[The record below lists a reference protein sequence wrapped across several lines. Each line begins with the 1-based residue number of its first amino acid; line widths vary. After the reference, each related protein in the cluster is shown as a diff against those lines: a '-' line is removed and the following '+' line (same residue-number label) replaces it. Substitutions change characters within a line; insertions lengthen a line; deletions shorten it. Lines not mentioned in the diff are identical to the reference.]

1 MTDRQKSEAG
11 QTFLWHCLLSL
22 WHPNFFFSLPHLLFP
37 NSQERISRTNS
48 SLWLYFI
55 AYFHSKDVCI
65 SVNVSVF
72 AQKSESVLECIWKL
86 EEDGKN
92 FSSALRV
99 TLVSKHLSYPSY
111 PYLQGMISTLN
122 DTKG

>member
-1 MTDRQKSEAG
+1 M
-11 QTFLWHCLLSL
+11 
-22 WHPNFFFSLPHLLFP
+22 
-37 NSQERISRTNS
+37 
-48 SLWLYFI
+48 Y
-55 AYFHSKDVCI
+55 
-65 SVNVSVF
+65 
-72 AQKSESVLECIWKL
+72 LEIRKKM
-86 EEDGKN
+86 GKN